1 MIDISKIRN
10 IGIAAHIDS
19 GKTTLSERVLFYTGK
34 IHQIIEV
41 RSKGGNGPT
50 MDSMDLER
58 EKGITIQS
66 AATHAEWKGYH
77 FNLIDTPGH
86 IDFTVEVER
95 ALRVLDGTVLVLC
108 GVAGVQS
115 QSITVDRQMRRY
127 NVPRIAFINKV
138 DRQGANPDKVV
149 TQLEEKLNH
158 RPVLLTMPIGL
169 EDNFEGVVDL
179 IKMKA
184 IYYEGEQ
191 GSEVVERDIPAHL
204 VEEAESRRATMI
216 EILADYDDVVAEK
229 FLGEEE
235 ISVEEIKNAIRV
247 HTIALHIT
255 PVFVGTAKMNKG
267 VQTML
272 DGVVD
277 YLPAPN
283 EIKNIALD
291 LDNNEEEVV
300 MQNDPNKAAVL
311 LAFKLE
317 DGQYGQLTYMRIY
330 QGSVKKGD
338 FIYNAANGK
347 KVKIPRL
354 VRMHASEMQEIEEA
368 QAGDIVA
375 MFGVDCASGDTFTD
389 GNVNY
394 SMTSMFVPAPVIEL
408 SVKTKERSAQANFS
422 KAMNRFQKEDPTFR
436 VYRDDESGET
446 IMCGMG
452 ELHLDIYVERI
463 RREYNCEII
472 VGQPKVAYR
481 ETITSNADYDYTHK
495 KQSGGSGQY
504 ARVAGFIE
512 PLAADSEEPY
522 EFVNKIVGGTI
533 SKDYIPA
540 CDQGFKDQLAEGVL
554 IKQPLVNVKVE
565 LNDGAMHAVDSSDMA
580 FKLAARAA
588 IRQAV
593 TKAKPVILEPIMKL
607 EVSAPEEFQGVI
619 IGQLNQRRGIVI
631 NTNIDAG
638 YVTIDAE
645 VPLKEMFGYSSDLRG
660 STQGKGEFTMEF
672 AKYMPVPKGVQDE
685 IIKEYQESEKN
696 K

>member
-1 MIDISKIRN
+1 
-10 IGIAAHIDS
+10 
-19 GKTTLSERVLFYTGK
+19 
-34 IHQIIEV
+34 
-41 RSKGGNGPT
+41 
-50 MDSMDLER
+50 
-58 EKGITIQS
+58 
-66 AATHAEWKGYH
+66 
-77 FNLIDTPGH
+77 
-86 IDFTVEVER
+86 
-95 ALRVLDGTVLVLC
+95 
-108 GVAGVQS
+108 
-115 QSITVDRQMRRY
+115 
-127 NVPRIAFINKV
+127 
-138 DRQGANPDKVV
+138 
-149 TQLEEKLNH
+149 
-158 RPVLLTMPIGL
+158 
-169 EDNFEGVVDL
+169 
-179 IKMKA
+179 
-184 IYYEGEQ
+184 
-191 GSEVVERDIPAHL
+191 
-204 VEEAESRRATMI
+204 
-216 EILADYDDVVAEK
+216 
-229 FLGEEE
+229 
-235 ISVEEIKNAIRV
+235 
-247 HTIALHIT
+247 
-255 PVFVGTAKMNKG
+255 MNKG

-283 EIKNIALD
+283 EVKNIALD
-291 LDNNEEEVV
+291 LDDNEAEVA
-300 MQNDPNKAAVL
+300 MNNDPNKPAVL

-368 QAGDIVA
+368 SAGDIVA
-375 MFGVDCASGDTFTD
+375 LFGVDCASGDTFTD
-389 GNVNY
+389 GKVNY
-394 SMTSMFVPAPVIEL
+394 SMTSMFVPSPVIEL
-408 SVKTKERSAQANFS
+408 SVKPKERSAQANFS

-463 RREYNCEII
+463 RREYNCEIV

-481 ETITSNADYDYTHK
+481 ETITTRADYDYTHK

-504 ARVAGFIE
+504 ARVAGYIE
-512 PLAADSEEPY
+512 PLPADSAEPY
-522 EFVNKIVGGTI
+522 EFSNKIVGGVI
-533 SKDYIPA
+533 SKEYIPA
-540 CDQGFKDQLAEGVL
+540 CDNGFKEQLAEGVL

-565 LNDGAMHAVDSSDMA
+565 LNDGSMHSVDSSDMA

-588 IRQAV
+588 IRQAAS
-593 TKAKPVILEPIMKL
+593 KAQPVILEPIMKL

-619 IGQLNQRRGIVI
+619 IGQLNQRRGIII
-631 NTNIDAG
+631 NTSIDAG

-645 VPLKEMFGYSSDLRG
+645 VPLKEMFGYSSDLRC

-672 AKYMPVPKGVQDE
+672 AKYMPVPKSVQEE